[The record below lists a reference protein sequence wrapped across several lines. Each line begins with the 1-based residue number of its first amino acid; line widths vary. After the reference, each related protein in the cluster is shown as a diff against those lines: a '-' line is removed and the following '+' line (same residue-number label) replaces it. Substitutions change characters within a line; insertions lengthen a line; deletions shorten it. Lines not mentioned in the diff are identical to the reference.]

1 VGNWA
6 PAFETTAPERLVL
19 ALASPECDESAVA
32 EAATACDDWPAF
44 HDLISR
50 HNLLPTWTRRVAAD
64 ALAERLP
71 EEERQRA
78 AEMAPRFYLL
88 DRIQV
93 IALQEV
99 LEVLTSAGIPSM
111 LLKGHALAE
120 RLYADPLER
129 LSVDIDLLV
138 HRESMQPVHEAL
150 QSRGYDPVNPE
161 FYAKTHF
168 HTPYLRRDNG
178 LPFVIEVHW
187 ELSPGTSPVQFH
199 PEAWWPMARPSR
211 LRAGETLLPPPARM
225 VVHHAW
231 HAFNKGA
238 VTLRDLGELR
248 RLWRR
253 ITAES
258 ETEAALVYA
267 RETNALGFLTEALEL
282 NQAFWGPI
290 DGVPATTGRGPRWL
304 GRKLL
309 DPRAVLREGG
319 DRWPAYRK
327 IAYWSLLAPGDAS
340 LGFLVRDVLRDVSNH
355 AMAQHREPTWGER
368 LSALSE
374 LGLALGLCAL
384 PLPRPG
390 RSASSRGQVPP
401 AAAR

>member
-1 VGNWA
+1 M
-6 PAFETTAPERLVL
+6 L
-19 ALASPECDESAVA
+19 ALASPDGDETALAAAA
-32 EAATACDDWPAF
+32 EACDDWTAF
-44 HDLISR
+44 RELISR
-50 HNLLPTWTRRVAAD
+50 HNLVPTWTRRVTTG
-64 ALAERLP
+64 LLP
-71 EEERQRA
+71 ECVPAEERQRA

-99 LEVLTSAGIPSM
+99 LEALTSAGIPSM

-120 RLYADPLER
+120 RLYEDPLER

-150 QSRGYDPVNPE
+150 QSCGYDPVNPE
-161 FYAKTHF
+161 FYAQTHF
-168 HTPYLRRDNG
+168 HTPYLRRDHG

-187 ELSPGTSPVQFH
+187 ELSPGTSPVQFR
-199 PEAWWPMARPSR
+199 PDAWWPMARPSR

-248 RLWRR
+248 RLWRG
-253 ITAES
+253 IS
-258 ETEAALVYA
+258 GDSQSQAALDYA

-282 NQAFWGPI
+282 NDAFWGPNEA
-290 DGVPATTGRGPRWL
+290 VPGMKGHRPRWL

-319 DRWPAYRK
+319 ERWPAYRK
-327 IAYWSLLAPGDAS
+327 IAYWSLLAREDAS

-355 AMAQHREPTWGER
+355 AMAEHREPGWGER

-384 PLPRPG
+384 PFPRPW
-390 RSASSRGQVPP
+390 R
-401 AAAR
+401 